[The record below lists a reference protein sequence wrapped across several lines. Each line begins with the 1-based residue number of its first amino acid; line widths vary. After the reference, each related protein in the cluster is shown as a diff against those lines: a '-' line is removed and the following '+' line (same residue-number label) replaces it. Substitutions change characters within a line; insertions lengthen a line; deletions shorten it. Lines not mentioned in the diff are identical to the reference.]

1 MSRSKAKEKLGMKK
15 LFPYFILLAPLW
27 LPLSGGLLCGLV
39 YGISS
44 GFGLPYMV
52 DQIFPKIFPNDDLVT
67 KELSSYQLA
76 LYVAWLPAVFLIR
89 GLSGY
94 FNSYL
99 INFCGIH
106 LLEKIRL
113 QVFGKFQKLPLA
125 FFRKNKEG
133 DLLSRITN
141 DTAQLQASVLQISND
156 LVRQPITFIGAISY
170 LVLKALQSEGMAFVL
185 LCLLVIPVCVF
196 PIRKLG
202 EILMGKALGMQR
214 RIGDMTSV
222 LSENLSASREI
233 RAFNLEDKEEQ
244 RFRESSGQFL
254 KARMKVIKY
263 TNMLTPIIEIIT
275 ASGIA
280 VAIFQA
286 SQMSVRLDAV
296 VPVIMALFFS
306 YEPIKKLGAIQNQLK
321 QGLASLQ
328 RLEEVLNAEETIAE
342 PEHPVTPEIIGQLT
356 FQKVSFSYQNE
367 ENEKMGDSP
376 ALRSIDFSIS
386 PGEIVALV
394 GPSGAGKSTLAGL
407 LPRFHDPSEGAILL
421 DGVDLRSI
429 PLKTLRE
436 AVALVPQKPFLF
448 DLSVRQ
454 NLELGRSSH
463 TDSTIEE
470 AANLSHS
477 RKFVDELP
485 DKFEDSL
492 GEGGN
497 RLSGGQLQRLALARA
512 FYRNS
517 PILVLDEATS
527 SLDSENEQKIHE
539 AMARLTKGKTTLLI
553 AHRFSSIR
561 LASRIIVLEDGA
573 VIADGP
579 HDQVYAQ
586 CELYRKLYDQQN
598 ESLGD

>member
-27 LPLSGGLLCGLV
+27 LPLSGGLLCGVV
-39 YGISS
+39 YGVSS

-52 DQIFPKIFPNDDLVT
+52 DQIFPKIFPSDDLAT

-113 QVFGKFQKLPLA
+113 QVFGKLQKLPLA
-125 FFRKNKEG
+125 FFHKNKEG

-170 LVLKALQSEGMAFVL
+170 LVLKAMQSEGMAFVL

-244 RFRESSGQFL
+244 RFRESSGEFF

-342 PEHPVTPEIIGQLT
+342 PKHPVTPEIKGQLT
-356 FQKVSFSYQNE
+356 FQKVSFSYENE
-367 ENEKMGDSP
+367 GEEKMGGSP

-394 GPSGAGKSTLAGL
+394 GPSGAGKTTLAGL

-485 DKFEDSL
+485 DKFEESL
-492 GEGGN
+492 GGGGS

-579 HDQVYAQ
+579 HDQVYAK

>member
-1 MSRSKAKEKLGMKK
+1 MSRSEEEKLGMKK
-15 LFPYFILLAPLW
+15 LLPYFLLLLPLW
-27 LPLSGGLLCGLV
+27 IPLSGGLLCGVV
-39 YGISS
+39 YGVSS

-52 DQIFPKIFPNDDLVT
+52 DQIFPKIFASDDLAANDI
-67 KELSSYQLA
+67 SSYQLA

-99 INFCGIH
+99 INYCGIH
-106 LLEKIRL
+106 ILEKIRL
-113 QVFGKFQKLPLA
+113 QVFGKLQKLPLA
-125 FFRKNKEG
+125 FFHNNKEG

-141 DTAQLQASVLQISND
+141 DTAQLQASVLRISND
-156 LVRQPITFIGAISY
+156 LVKQPITFLGAISY
-170 LVLKALQSEGMAFVL
+170 LVLKAMQSEGMAFVL

-214 RIGDMTSV
+214 KIGDMTSV

-244 RFRESSGQFL
+244 RFRVSSGQFL

-263 TNMLTPIIEIIT
+263 SNMLTPIIEIIT

-286 SQMSVRLDAV
+286 SQMEVRLDAV

-328 RLEEVLNAEETIAE
+328 RLEEVLDAEETIAE
-342 PEHPVTPEIIGQLT
+342 PEHPITPEIKGQLT
-356 FQKVSFSYQNE
+356 FQKVSFVY
-367 ENEKMGDSP
+367 EKAKDKKGGDSP
-376 ALRSIDFSIS
+376 ALRSIDLTIA

-394 GPSGAGKSTLAGL
+394 GPSGAGKTTLAGL
-407 LPRFHDPSEGAILL
+407 LPRFHDPCEGAILL

-429 PLKTLRE
+429 PLKALRE
-436 AVALVPQKPFLF
+436 AVAMVPQKPFLF

-454 NLELGRSSH
+454 NLELGRSIY
-463 TDSTIEE
+463 TDSSIEE
-470 AANLSHS
+470 AAKLSHANQ
-477 RKFVDELP
+477 FVDEFP
-485 DKFEDSL
+485 SKFDESL
-492 GEGGN
+492 GEGGS
-497 RLSGGQLQRLALARA
+497 RLSGGQMQRLALARA

-517 PILVLDEATS
+517 PVLVLDEATS
-527 SLDSENEQKIHE
+527 SLDSENEQKIHD
-539 AMARLTKGKTTLLI
+539 AMTRLTQGKTTILI

-561 LASRIIVLEDGA
+561 LAGRIIVLDQGA

-579 HDQVYAQ
+579 HDQVYSE

>member
-1 MSRSKAKEKLGMKK
+1 MSRSEEEKLGMKK
-15 LFPYFILLAPLW
+15 LLPYFLLLLPLW
-27 LPLSGGLLCGLV
+27 IPLSGGLLCGVV
-39 YGISS
+39 YGVSS

-52 DQIFPKIFPNDDLVT
+52 DQIFPKIFASDDLAT
-67 KELSSYQLA
+67 NDISSYQLA

-99 INFCGIH
+99 INYCGIH
-106 LLEKIRL
+106 ILEKIRL
-113 QVFGKFQKLPLA
+113 QVFGKLQKLPLA
-125 FFRKNKEG
+125 FFHNNKEG

-141 DTAQLQASVLQISND
+141 DTAQLQASVLRISND
-156 LVRQPITFIGAISY
+156 LVKQPITFLGAISY
-170 LVLKALQSEGMAFVL
+170 LVLKAMQSEGMAFVL

-214 RIGDMTSV
+214 KIGDMTSV

-244 RFRESSGQFL
+244 RFRVSSGQFL

-263 TNMLTPIIEIIT
+263 SNMLTPIIEIIT

-286 SQMSVRLDAV
+286 SQMEVRLDAV

-328 RLEEVLNAEETIAE
+328 RLEEVLDAEETIAE
-342 PEHPVTPEIIGQLT
+342 PEHPITPEIKGQLT
-356 FQKVSFSYQNE
+356 FQKVSFVY
-367 ENEKMGDSP
+367 EKAKDKKGDSP
-376 ALRSIDFSIS
+376 ALRSIDLTIA

-394 GPSGAGKSTLAGL
+394 GPSGAGKTTLAGL
-407 LPRFHDPSEGAILL
+407 LPRFYDPSAGAILL

-429 PLKTLRE
+429 PLKALRE
-436 AVALVPQKPFLF
+436 AVAMVPQKPFLF

-454 NLELGRSSH
+454 NLELGRSIY
-463 TDSTIEE
+463 TDSSIEE
-470 AANLSHS
+470 AAKLSHAHQ
-477 RKFVDELP
+477 FVDEFP
-485 DKFEDSL
+485 SKFDESL
-492 GEGGN
+492 GEGGS
-497 RLSGGQLQRLALARA
+497 RLSGGQMQRLALARA

-539 AMARLTKGKTTLLI
+539 AMTRLTQGKTTILI

-561 LASRIIVLEDGA
+561 LAGRIIVLDQGA
-573 VIADGP
+573 VIAEGP
-579 HDQVYAQ
+579 HDQVYSE

>member
-1 MSRSKAKEKLGMKK
+1 M
-15 LFPYFILLAPLW
+15 
-27 LPLSGGLLCGLV
+27 V
-39 YGISS
+39 YGVSS

-52 DQIFPKIFPNDDLVT
+52 DQIFPKIFPNDDLGT

-94 FNSYL
+94 LNSYL

-113 QVFGKFQKLPLA
+113 QVFGKLQKLPLA
-125 FFRKNKEG
+125 FFHKNKEG

-156 LVRQPITFIGAISY
+156 LVKQPITFIGAISY
-170 LVLKALQSEGMAFVL
+170 LVLKAMQSEGMAFVL

-244 RFRESSGQFL
+244 RFRESSGQFF

-342 PEHPVTPEIIGQLT
+342 PEHPVTPEIKGQLT
-356 FQKVSFSYQNE
+356 FQKVSFAY
-367 ENEKMGDSP
+367 ENGGDEKMGGTP

-407 LPRFHDPSEGAILL
+407 LPRFHDPSGGAILL

-454 NLELGRSSH
+454 NLELGRSIH

-485 DKFEDSL
+485 DKFEESL
-492 GEGGN
+492 GEGGS

-539 AMARLTKGKTTLLI
+539 AMALLTKGKTTLLI

-561 LASRIIVLEDGA
+561 LASRIIVLDDGA

>member
-27 LPLSGGLLCGLV
+27 LPLSGGLLCGVV
-39 YGISS
+39 YGVSS

-52 DQIFPKIFPNDDLVT
+52 DQIFPKIFPSDDLAT

-113 QVFGKFQKLPLA
+113 QVFGKLQKLPLA
-125 FFRKNKEG
+125 FFHKNKEG

-170 LVLKALQSEGMAFVL
+170 LVLKAMQSEGMAFVL

-244 RFRESSGQFL
+244 RFTESSGQFF

-342 PEHPVTPEIIGQLT
+342 PKHPVTPEIKGQLT
-356 FQKVSFSYQNE
+356 FQKVSFSYENE
-367 ENEKMGDSP
+367 GEEKMGGSP

-394 GPSGAGKSTLAGL
+394 GPSGAGKTTLAGL

-470 AANLSHS
+470 AANLSNS

-485 DKFEDSL
+485 DKFEESL
-492 GEGGN
+492 GGGGS

-539 AMARLTKGKTTLLI
+539 AMARLSKGKTTLLI

-579 HDQVYAQ
+579 HDQVYAK

>member
-27 LPLSGGLLCGLV
+27 LPLSGGLLCGVV
-39 YGISS
+39 YGVSS

-52 DQIFPKIFPNDDLVT
+52 DQIFPKIFPSDDLAT

-113 QVFGKFQKLPLA
+113 QVFGKLQKLPLA
-125 FFRKNKEG
+125 FFHKNKEG

-170 LVLKALQSEGMAFVL
+170 LVLKAMQSEGMAFVL

-244 RFRESSGQFL
+244 RFRESSGEFF

-342 PEHPVTPEIIGQLT
+342 PKHPVTPEIKGQLT
-356 FQKVSFSYQNE
+356 FQKVSFSYENE
-367 ENEKMGDSP
+367 GEEKMGGSP

-394 GPSGAGKSTLAGL
+394 GPSGAGKTTLAGL

-470 AANLSHS
+470 AANLSNS

-485 DKFEDSL
+485 DKFEESL
-492 GEGGN
+492 GGGGS

-539 AMARLTKGKTTLLI
+539 AMARLSKGKTTLLI

-579 HDQVYAQ
+579 HDQVYAK

>member
-1 MSRSKAKEKLGMKK
+1 M
-15 LFPYFILLAPLW
+15 
-27 LPLSGGLLCGLV
+27 V
-39 YGISS
+39 YGVSS

-52 DQIFPKIFPNDDLVT
+52 DQIFPKIFLNDDLAT

-113 QVFGKFQKLPLA
+113 QVFGKLQKLPLA
-125 FFRKNKEG
+125 FFHKNKEG

-170 LVLKALQSEGMAFVL
+170 LVLKAMQSEGMAFVL

-342 PEHPVTPEIIGQLT
+342 PKYPVTPEIKGQLT
-356 FQKVSFSYQNE
+356 FQKVSFSYE
-367 ENEKMGDSP
+367 DEGDEKMGGSP
-376 ALRSIDFSIS
+376 TLRSIDFSIS

-394 GPSGAGKSTLAGL
+394 GPSGAGKTTLAGL

-454 NLELGRSSH
+454 NLELGRSCH

-477 RKFVDELP
+477 CKFVDELP
-485 DKFEDSL
+485 DKFEESL
-492 GEGGN
+492 GEGGS

-579 HDQVYAQ
+579 HDQVYAK

>member
-27 LPLSGGLLCGLV
+27 LPLSGGLLCGVV
-39 YGISS
+39 YGVSS

-52 DQIFPKIFPNDDLVT
+52 DQIFPKIFPSDDLAT

-113 QVFGKFQKLPLA
+113 QVFGKLQKLPLA
-125 FFRKNKEG
+125 FFHKNKEG

-170 LVLKALQSEGMAFVL
+170 LVLKAMQSEGMAFVL

-244 RFRESSGQFL
+244 RFRESSGEFF

-342 PEHPVTPEIIGQLT
+342 PKHPVTPEIKGQLT
-356 FQKVSFSYQNE
+356 FQKVSFSYENE
-367 ENEKMGDSP
+367 GEEKMGGSP

-394 GPSGAGKSTLAGL
+394 GPSGAGKTTLAGL

-485 DKFEDSL
+485 DKFE
-492 GEGGN
+492 
-497 RLSGGQLQRLALARA
+497 
-512 FYRNS
+512 
-517 PILVLDEATS
+517 
-527 SLDSENEQKIHE
+527 
-539 AMARLTKGKTTLLI
+539 
-553 AHRFSSIR
+553 
-561 LASRIIVLEDGA
+561 
-573 VIADGP
+573 
-579 HDQVYAQ
+579 
-586 CELYRKLYDQQN
+586 
-598 ESLGD
+598 ESLGGGRQSLIRRTIAKVGLSSGVLSQFAYSRA